1 MARGIVPASSAASG
15 KIVAMGIT
23 YVAGTVSGPAGDA
36 RLDFLVDSGAQYT
49 LLPREAWQSV
59 GVVASRK
66 QRFRL
71 ADGTLMERDIGT
83 CTVRLEG
90 LGETPT
96 PVILGEAGDV
106 ALLGAV
112 TLEEL
117 GLVLNPFSRTLHPA
131 DLLLA

>member
-1 MARGIVPASSAASG
+1 
-15 KIVAMGIT
+15 MGVT
-23 YVAGTVSGPAGDA
+23 YVSGTAVGPSGEEG
-36 RLDFLVDSGAQYT
+36 LDFLVDSGSQYT
-49 LLPREAWQSV
+49 LIPEQAWRRI
-59 GVVASRK
+59 GLESRRR

-71 ADGTLMERDIGT
+71 ADGTLMEREISN
-83 CTVRLEG
+83 CVVRLAN

-96 PVILGEAGDV
+96 PVILGAAGDV

-131 DLLLA
+131 ALLMV

>member
-1 MARGIVPASSAASG
+1 
-15 KIVAMGIT
+15 MGIT
-23 YVAGTVSGPAGDA
+23 YVAGTVVGPSGEEG
-36 RLDFLVDSGAQYT
+36 LDFLVDSGAQYT
-49 LLPREAWQSV
+49 LLPEAVWKRI
-59 GVVASRK
+59 GLVARRK

-71 ADGTLMERDIGT
+71 ADGTLMERDIAN
-83 CTVRLEG
+83 CTVRLSE

-96 PVILGEAGDV
+96 PVVLGQAGDV

-131 DLLLA
+131 ALLMV

>member
-1 MARGIVPASSAASG
+1 
-15 KIVAMGIT
+15 MGVT
-23 YVAGTVSGPAGDA
+23 FVSGTAISPVGQR

-49 LLPREAWQSV
+49 QLPREVWEPLALS
-59 GVVASRK
+59 ARRS

-71 ADGTLMERDIGT
+71 ADGTLMERDIGN
-83 CTVRLEG
+83 CVIALDQ

-96 PVILGEAGDV
+96 PVILGGAGDA

-117 GLVLNPFSRTLHPA
+117 GLVLNPFTRTLHPA
-131 DLLLA
+131 NL

>member
-1 MARGIVPASSAASG
+1 MDVTFIS
-15 KIVAMGIT
+15 
-23 YVAGTVSGPAGDA
+23 GTVVGPSGEEG
-36 RLDFLVDSGAQYT
+36 LDFLVDSGSQYT
-49 LLPREAWQSV
+49 LLPETVWQKI
-59 GVVASRK
+59 GLVATRR

-71 ADGTLMERDIGT
+71 ADGTLMEREIAN
-83 CTVRLEG
+83 CVIRLAE

-96 PVILGEAGDV
+96 AVVLGRENDV

-131 DLLLA
+131 ALLMV